1 MHLMIMKQMMKYSIL
16 LLLFFLFSC
25 SDSKKKNIAS
35 ILKEWEHK
43 EILFPCNPIFS
54 IQGKD
59 TVAYPKGGEYK
70 VFSYVDSMG
79 CISCKL
85 KLDEWQKFITDV
97 DSLCP
102 NTVQFLFYFNPKK
115 RSEICRILQF
125 DKFKYPVCIDE
136 QDSIN
141 KLNHFSSETMFQT
154 FLLDRENKVIA
165 VGNPIHNSKV
175 KELYLSVILGKE
187 SSNESDNQPQTTA
200 KLSEAQLNLGEFP
213 WKEKQRQDIL
223 ITNTG
228 DNPLAINEVVTSCG
242 GTTVEYDKQ
251 PVLPGKSIPIKV
263 YYQAGYPEHFN
274 KTITVHCNAKNAPF
288 MIKISG
294 DAK

>member
-1 MHLMIMKQMMKYSIL
+1 MMKYSIL

-43 EILFPCNPIFS
+43 QILFPCNPIFS

-59 TVAYPKGGEYK
+59 TVAYPMGGEYK
-70 VFSYVDSMG
+70 IFSYVDSMG

-115 RSEICRILQF
+115 RREICRILQF

-136 QDSIN
+136 KDSIN

-154 FLLDRENKVIA
+154 FLLDKENKVIA

-187 SSNESDNQPQTTA
+187 YSNKSDNQPQTTA
-200 KLSEAQLNLGEFP
+200 TLSETQLNLENFH
-213 WKEKQRQDIL
+213 
-223 ITNTG
+223 
-228 DNPLAINEVVTSCG
+228 
-242 GTTVEYDKQ
+242 
-251 PVLPGKSIPIKV
+251 GKR
-263 YYQAGYPEHFN
+263 N
-274 KTITVHCNAKNAPF
+274 KDRIF
-288 MIKISG
+288 
-294 DAK
+294 